1 MSDWEMFC
9 LRFKMLA
16 LRIRIVYM
24 KVRALILKC
33 LLRLV
38 RQDMSNSI

>member
-9 LRFKMLA
+9 LWFKMLA